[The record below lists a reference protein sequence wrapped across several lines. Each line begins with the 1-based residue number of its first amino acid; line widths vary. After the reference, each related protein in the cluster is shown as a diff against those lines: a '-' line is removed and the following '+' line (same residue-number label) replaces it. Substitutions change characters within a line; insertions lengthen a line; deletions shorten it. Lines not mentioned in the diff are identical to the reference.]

1 MSTNTRVYSLLK
13 SSSPHSCCSFPF
25 SFRFPIFPSFVAAME
40 NYARDEDSQDIYL
53 EVAILI
59 TDASP
64 TAREML
70 LQVKREKKKS

>member
-1 MSTNTRVYSLLK
+1 
-13 SSSPHSCCSFPF
+13 
-25 SFRFPIFPSFVAAME
+25 ME
-40 NYARDEDSQDIYL
+40 NNARDEDSQDIYL

-70 LQVKREKKKS
+70 LQVKREESWKDEMAREVLFNGRKYEGRLIGKSV

>member
-1 MSTNTRVYSLLK
+1 
-13 SSSPHSCCSFPF
+13 
-25 SFRFPIFPSFVAAME
+25 ME